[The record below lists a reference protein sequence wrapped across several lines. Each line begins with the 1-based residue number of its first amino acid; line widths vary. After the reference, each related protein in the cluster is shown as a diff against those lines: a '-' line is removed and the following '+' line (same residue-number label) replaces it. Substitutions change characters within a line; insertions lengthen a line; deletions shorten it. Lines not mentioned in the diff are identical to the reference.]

1 MEEFRK
7 IPVLQGEERMKALR
21 TLEEYGFKVKPAE
34 AHKKLTSG
42 NISFFGR
49 RTERMVIT

>member
-1 MEEFRK
+1 MDEVGK
-7 IPVLQGEERMKALR
+7 IPVLQGEERIKALR
-21 TLEEYGFKVKPAE
+21 TLEEYGFKVKPAD
-34 AHKKLTSG
+34 AHKNLTSR